1 MDQVRVGIIGMGNMG
16 TSHADTL
23 AQGKVKG
30 AKLTAVC
37 DSFPGVL
44 DRHRGRYDAEVL
56 RYTDL
61 EELLSSGAVD
71 GVIVA
76 TPHLDHPSAAIRAF
90 SKGLHVLTE
99 KPAGVYARQVREMNE
114 AAAEAGTVFGIML
127 NQRLHP
133 AYSKLR
139 ELVQAGELGELRRT
153 NWTVTH
159 WYRAQSYY
167 DSAPWRGTWAGEG
180 GGVLLNQAL
189 HQLDLWQWITGLR
202 PQRVRAFAQFGQRRA
217 VEVEHDVTAYVEYV
231 GGATGVFIAS
241 TTEAPGTNR
250 LELSGTR
257 GKAVVKDDRL
267 TLWQLRQ
274 EEPDFNRNYKGGFGA
289 PESWRIDIPVD
300 PFPRK
305 QHGGLIQNWVDAV
318 LTGSPLLAPGEDGL
332 HAVTLVNAML
342 LSAWTDDWAALPPD
356 EELYVSLL
364 KQRMAQSSGHV
375 EG

>member
-1 MDQVRVGIIGMGNMG
+1 MDQIRVGIVGMGNMG

-30 AKLTAVC
+30 AKLTAIC

-44 DRHRGRYDAEVL
+44 ARHRDRYGEEVL
-56 RYTDL
+56 RFTDL
-61 EELLSSGAVD
+61 DSLLDSGAVD

-76 TPHLDHPSAAIRAF
+76 TPHLDHPAAAVRAF
-90 SKGLHVLTE
+90 SRGLHVLIE
-99 KPAGVYARQVREMNE
+99 KPAGVYTKQVREMNE
-114 AAAEAGTVFGIML
+114 AAAAAGAVFGIML

-153 NWTVTH
+153 NWAVTH
-159 WYRAQSYY
+159 WYRAQRYY
-167 DSAPWRGTWAGEG
+167 DSAPWRGTWEGEG

-189 HQLDLWQWITGLR
+189 HQLDLWQWVTGLK
-202 PQRVRAFAQFGQRRA
+202 PQRVRAFAQFGQRRDIQ
-217 VEVEHDVTAYVEYV
+217 VEHDVTAYVEYN

-257 GKAVVKDDRL
+257 GKAVVEEDRL

-274 EEPDFNRNYKGGFGA
+274 EEPEFNRTFTGGFGA
-289 PESWRIDIPVD
+289 PKSWRIDIPVG
-300 PFPRK
+300 PCTRK

-342 LSAWTDDWAALPPD
+342 LSAWTDDWAVLPLD
-356 EELYVSLL
+356 EEQYVSLL
-364 KQRMAQSSGHV
+364 KQRMTQSSGQA